1 MKRTLL
7 NVNLSEFPE
16 QIKKYFIDCDVYDS
30 SCSPQARVLLAD
42 KNGGYYI
49 KSAEPKTLEKEAKM
63 TDYFAQKGLAPQVL
77 DYFQDQDKDWLVTKA
92 VKGEDCTY
100 QKYLDDPKRLCQI
113 LGETLRSLHT
123 LDHVGCPQPCRMDEY
138 VKTVC
143 ENYEKGVFDPL
154 CFTKSAS
161 KMSRDEAFRYF
172 YDNRAELSQ
181 NTLIHG
187 DYCLP
192 NVMLDNWKFSAFIDL
207 DNGGVADP
215 HIDLFWGIWTL
226 KFNLK
231 TDKYTNYLLDAY
243 GRDLV
248 NANKLVMIECAE
260 AFG

>member
-30 SCSPQARVLLAD
+30 SCSPQARVWFAD
-42 KNGGYYI
+42 KDGGYFI
-49 KSAEPKTLEKEAKM
+49 KSADPKTLEKEAKM
-63 TDYFAQKGLAPQVL
+63 TGYFNKKGLATEVL
-77 DYFQDQDKDWLVTKA
+77 DYFEAQKDWLVTKA

-100 QKYLDDPKRLCQI
+100 QKYLDDPKRLCKI
-113 LGETLRSLHT
+113 LGETLRYLHS
-123 LDHVGCPQPCRMDEY
+123 LDHVDCPRPDRMGEY
-138 VKTVC
+138 IKTVC

-154 CFTKSAS
+154 CFTQAAS

-172 YDNRAELSQ
+172 YDNRSELVP

-192 NVMLDNWKFSAFIDL
+192 NVMLDDWKFSAFIDL
-207 DNGGVADP
+207 DNGGVADS

-231 TDKYTNYLLDAY
+231 TDKYTNYLIDAY
-243 GRDLV
+243 GRELV
-248 NANKLVMIECAE
+248 NIDKLTMIECAE